1 MYFHLCVILHYNC
14 HCFQHFYSFRVSLS
28 LSPLSLLRAREQGQV
43 GEEVREEVLIN
54 HLNEV
59 PSALKGDMVED
70 FHTYSEV
77 RL

>member
-1 MYFHLCVILHYNC
+1 MRHPVEFVHLTALPLLYP
-14 HCFQHFYSFRVSLS
+14 LS

-43 GEEVREEVLIN
+43 GEVREEVLMN

-70 FHTYSEV
+70 FHT
-77 RL
+77 